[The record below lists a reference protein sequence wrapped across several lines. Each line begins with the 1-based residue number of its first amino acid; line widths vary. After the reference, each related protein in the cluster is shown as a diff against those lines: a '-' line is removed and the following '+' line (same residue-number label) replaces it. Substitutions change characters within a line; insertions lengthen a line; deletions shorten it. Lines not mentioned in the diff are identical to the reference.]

1 MVLKERNGDPGNP
14 GETGNG
20 IANISKTSTSGL
32 VDTYTITFTDGTTTT
47 FQVINGESG
56 TTDYNDL
63 ENKPK
68 INNVELNGNKSLQ
81 DLGVQP
87 RGDYALNEDIP
98 TKTSELQNDSGF
110 ITGYTETDPTVPS
123 HVKNISQADISN
135 WNDKSDFSGDYE
147 DLDNQPSI
155 NGVTLLGNKTAE
167 QLGITSSVCNLGR
180 FSDYPQDNR
189 LDLNKL
195 TPGVYLLYRDVSN
208 IYVKAT
214 YKDNEILGGYL
225 LRESTLDNI
234 YFLIMRNLI
243 TDDLSVGS
251 YVGQFI
257 SFRVKDG
264 ASSMV
269 KEESTAIEIYSDTI
283 RINTGTVNTINT
295 VTRDNS
301 QTITGKKTFN
311 TLPESSVVP
320 TTDNQ
325 LVNKKYVDD
334 SIGDTGISIE
344 NIQIINGELLVTYDR

>member
-1 MVLKERNGDPGNP
+1 MVQRGKNGDPGQKGEQGNP
-14 GETGNG
+14 GKDGKDGTNGTNGVDGQDGNG
-20 IANISKTSTSGL
+20 IASINKTSTSGL
-32 VDTYTITFTDGTTTT
+32 IDTYTITYTNGTTTT
-47 FQVINGESG
+47 FQVTNGEGG
-56 TTDYNDL
+56 TTDY
-63 ENKPK
+63 
-68 INNVELNGNKSLQ
+68 S
-81 DLGVQP
+81 
-87 RGDYALNEDIP
+87 
-98 TKTSELQNDSGF
+98 
-110 ITGYTETDPTVPS
+110 
-123 HVKNISQADISN
+123 
-135 WNDKSDFSGDYE
+135 

-167 QLGITSSVCNLGR
+167 ELGITGSVCNLGM

-269 KEESTAIEIYSDTI
+269 KEESTSIQIYSNTI
-283 RINTGTVNTINT
+283 RIDTGTVNTINT

-334 SIGDTGISIE
+334 NIGDIETVLTTITTGS
-344 NIQIINGELLVTYDR
+344 GV